1 MITNYEKFITI
12 IIIIVFIIVGYL
24 VSYTIINAYKN
35 SKGIKKISIETIIK
49 RTKQRINKIN
59 NRKR

>member
-1 MITNYEKFITI
+1 MITNYEKFLTI
-12 IIIIVFIIVGYL
+12 IIIIVFIIVGYF
-24 VSYTIINAYKN
+24 VSYTIINVYKN

-49 RTKQRINKIN
+49 RTKQRINKFN